1 MLKSKSLF
9 EKTKNCESCVT
20 KPCQMGCPLNNDI
33 TGFIKCIKEDRCKD
47 AFDILS
53 KTTVFPALCGRICPH
68 MSQCQG
74 SCVKGVS
81 YEPVEIGKLEAYIGD
96 MALNNN
102 WRVTSPLLLRN
113 KVAVIG
119 GGPAGL
125 TCAAFLRRNGISV
138 TIYEKYNYLGGIMV
152 HGIPEF
158 RLPKTL
164 VKEATDRIVEL
175 GIKVEYNKELG
186 KDIFLEELE
195 KEYDAVFIG
204 IGANIS
210 SKMNIP
216 GEELNGVYGG
226 NVLLEHNIPLDYKDK
241 TVIVSGGGNVAMD
254 VCRTAK
260 KNGAKKV
267 YVVYRRSEKEMPA
280 EKIEVKEAKE
290 EGIEFIFQNNIIKI
304 IGEDKV
310 TGIELIKTELVQK
323 EGESRPSPVN
333 IEGSN
338 YTIDCDYVMMAVG
351 SHPEEEIVNNL
362 NLELDKRGKIAIT
375 PSGETSKE
383 NVFSGGDVA
392 GSRGTVAGASRA
404 GRDAAYKIIEYLNNK
419 RMTKN

>member
-1 MLKSKSLF
+1 MISNSII

-20 KPCQMGCPLNNDI
+20 KPCQIGCPLNNDI
-33 TGFIKCIKEDRCKD
+33 TGFIKCIKEEKYKE
-47 AFDILS
+47 AYEILS
-53 KTTVFPALCGRICPH
+53 KTTVLPALCGRICPH

-81 YEPVEIGKLEAYIGD
+81 YEPVEIGKLEAFIGD
-96 MALNNN
+96 LALEYGWKIETPNQ
-102 WRVTSPLLLRN
+102 LRK

-125 TCAAFLRRNGISV
+125 TCAAFLRRNGIAV
-138 TIYEKYNYLGGIMV
+138 TLYEKYDYLGGIMV

-158 RLPKTL
+158 RLPKDL
-164 VKEATDRIVEL
+164 VKKVTDGIIDL
-175 GIKVEYNKELG
+175 GINVEYNKELG
-186 KDIFLEELE
+186 KNIYLEDL
-195 KEYDAVFIG
+195 KKQYDAIFIG

-216 GEELNGVYGG
+216 GEELNGVFGG
-226 NVLLEHNIPLDYKDK
+226 NELLEHNIPIDYTDK

-260 KNGAKKV
+260 QKGAKKV

-280 EKIEVKEAKE
+280 EKKEVEEAKE
-290 EGIEFIFQNNIIKI
+290 EGIEFIFQNNILQIL
-304 IGEDKV
+304 GNDKV

-323 EGESRPSPVN
+323 EGETRLSPVN

-362 NLELDKRGKIAIT
+362 NLELDKRGKIVI
-375 PSGETSKE
+375 SKNGETSNEKI
-383 NVFSGGDVA
+383 FSGGDVA

-404 GRDAAYKIIEYLNNK
+404 GRDAAYQIISYLSDK
-419 RMTKN
+419 

>member
-1 MLKSKSLF
+1 MNKTLEML

-20 KPCQMGCPLNNDI
+20 KPCQIGCPLNNDI
-33 TGFIKCIKEDRCKD
+33 TGFIKCLKDDRYHD
-47 AFDILS
+47 AYDILT
-53 KTTVFPALCGRICPH
+53 KTTVFPSLCGRICPH

-81 YEPVEIGKLEAYIGD
+81 YEPVEIGKLESFIGD
-96 MALNNN
+96 IAIDNN
-102 WRVTSPLLLRN
+102 WKIDVSPLSGK

-125 TCAAFLRRNGISV
+125 TCAAFLRRNGVAV
-138 TIYEKYNYLGGIMV
+138 TIYEKYNYLGGILI

-158 RLPKTL
+158 RLPK
-164 VKEATDRIVEL
+164 RIVKKVTDNIINL
-175 GIKVEYNKELG
+175 GIDVEYNTELG
-186 KDIFLEELE
+186 KDFKLEDIE
-195 KEYDAVFIG
+195 KEYDAIFVG

-216 GEELNGVYGG
+216 GEDLNGVYGG
-226 NVLLEHNIPLDYKDK
+226 NELLEHNVELDYTDK

-260 KNGAKKV
+260 QKGAKNV
-267 YVVYRRSEKEMPA
+267 IVVYRRSEKEMPA
-280 EKIEVKEAKE
+280 EKKEVEEAKE
-290 EGIEFIFQNNIIKI
+290 EGIEFIFQNNILQIL
-304 IGEDKV
+304 GEDKV

-351 SHPEEEIVNNL
+351 SHPEEKIVNNL
-362 NLELDKRGKIAIT
+362 NLELDKRGKIVID
-375 PSGETSKE
+375 ETGQTSNEKI
-383 NVFSGGDVA
+383 FSGGDVA

-404 GRDAAYKIIEYLNNK
+404 GRDAAYKILEYLDIK
-419 RMTKN
+419 

>member
-1 MLKSKSLF
+1 MLKSKKLYD
-9 EKTKNCESCVT
+9 KTKNCESCVT

-33 TGFIKCIKEDRCKD
+33 TGFIKCVKEEKIKD
-47 AFDILS
+47 AYEILS
-53 KTTVFPALCGRICPH
+53 KTTVLPALCGRICPH

-81 YEPVEIGKLEAYIGD
+81 YEPVEIGKLEAYVADI
-96 MALNNN
+96 ALENN
-102 WRVTSPLLLRN
+102 WKIKSPTLLKN

-125 TCAAFLRRNGISV
+125 TCAAFLRRNGVAV
-138 TIYEKYNYLGGIMV
+138 TIYEKYDYLGGIMV

-164 VKEATDRIVEL
+164 VKKVTDNIISL
-175 GIKVEYNKELG
+175 GINVEYNKELG
-186 KDIFLEELE
+186 KNIKLADLE
-195 KEYDAVFIG
+195 KEYDAIFVG

-210 SKMNIP
+210 SKMDIP

-226 NVLLEHNIPLDYKDK
+226 NELLEHNIKLDYTGK

-260 KNGAKKV
+260 RNGAEKV

-290 EGIEFIFQNNIIKI
+290 EGIEFIFQNNILKI
-304 IGEDKV
+304 LGEDKV

-338 YTIDCDYVMMAVG
+338 YVIDCDYVMMAVG

-362 NLELDKRGKIAIT
+362 DLELDKRGKILISKT
-375 PSGETSKE
+375 GETSRE
-383 NVFSGGDVA
+383 NIFSGGDVA

-404 GRDAAYKIIEYLNNK
+404 GRDAAYKILEYLKIND
-419 RMTKN
+419 

>member
-1 MLKSKSLF
+1 MINMAELMSK
-9 EKTKNCESCVT
+9 TRNCESCVT
-20 KPCQMGCPLNNDI
+20 KPCQIGCPLNNDI
-33 TGFIKCIKEDRCKD
+33 TGFIRSIKKKNYEEAYR
-47 AFDILS
+47 ILS
-53 KTTVFPALCGRICPH
+53 LTTVLPALCGRICPH

-81 YEPVEIGKLEAYIGD
+81 YTPVEIGNLETFVGD
-96 MALNNN
+96 LALEKN
-102 WRVTSPLLLRN
+102 WRMFSPKTAVK

-125 TCAAFLRRNGISV
+125 TCAAFLRRNGIGV
-138 TIYEKYNYLGGIMV
+138 TIFEKYDYLGGILV

-164 VKEATDRIVEL
+164 VKDVTDRIVEL
-175 GIKVEYNKELG
+175 GIEVEYNKELG
-186 KDIFLEELE
+186 KDIKLEDLE

-216 GEELNGVYGG
+216 GEDLNGVYGG
-226 NVLLEHNIPLDYKDK
+226 NELLEHHVQLDYKGK

-260 KNGAKKV
+260 KNGAEKV

-280 EKIEVKEAKE
+280 ERKEIEEAKE
-290 EGIEFIFQNNIIKI
+290 EGVEFIFQNNIVRI
-304 IGEDKV
+304 IGEDNDV
-310 TGIELIKTELVQK
+310 VGIELIKTELVQK
-323 EGESRPSPVN
+323 EGETRLSPEN
-333 IEGSN
+333 IPGSN

-351 SHPEEEIVNNL
+351 SHPEEEVVNNL
-362 NLELDKRGKIAIT
+362 KVELDRKGKIVIDKN
-375 PSGETSKE
+375 GKTSKE

-404 GRDAAYKIIEYLNNK
+404 GRDAAYEIIRYLKNK
-419 RMTKN
+419 K

>member
-1 MLKSKSLF
+1 MPKSLKML
-9 EKTKNCESCVT
+9 ERTKNCESCVT

-33 TGFIKCIKEDRCKD
+33 TGFIKCIKEDKCYE
-47 AFDILS
+47 AYQILS
-53 KTTVFPALCGRICPH
+53 KTTVFPSLCGRICPH

-96 MALNNN
+96 MALENG
-102 WRVTSPLLLRN
+102 WRVEVPTMLRK

-125 TCAAFLRRNGISV
+125 TCAAFLRKNGVGV
-138 TIYEKYNYLGGIMV
+138 TIYEKYDYLGGIMV

-164 VKEATDRIVEL
+164 VKRVTDEIVGL
-175 GIKVEYNKELG
+175 GIDVNYNQELG
-186 KDIFLEELE
+186 KDFTLEELE
-195 KEYDAVFIG
+195 KKYDAIFIG

-210 SKMNIP
+210 SKMDIP
-216 GEELNGVYGG
+216 GEDLNGVYGG
-226 NVLLEHNIPLDYKDK
+226 NELLEHNVELDYTDK

-260 KNGAKKV
+260 QKGAKKV

-280 EKIEVKEAKE
+280 ERKEVEEAKE
-290 EGIEFIFQNNIIKI
+290 EGIEFIFQNNILKI
-304 IGEDKV
+304 LGEDKV

-351 SHPEEEIVNNL
+351 SHPEEDIVNNL
-362 NLELDKRGKIAIT
+362 NLELDKRGKIVIDKNGA
-375 PSGETSKE
+375 TSNEK
-383 NVFSGGDVA
+383 VFSGGDVA

-404 GRDAAYKIIEYLNNK
+404 GRDAAYQIMEYLNIK
-419 RMTKN
+419 